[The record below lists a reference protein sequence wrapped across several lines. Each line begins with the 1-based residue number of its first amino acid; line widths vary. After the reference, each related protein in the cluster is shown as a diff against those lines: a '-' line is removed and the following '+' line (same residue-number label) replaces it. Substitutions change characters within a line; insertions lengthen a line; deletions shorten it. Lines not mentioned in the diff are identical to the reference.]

1 MFADYPLLT
10 ILIFLPLAGCLLLLP
25 FWNRATIARPVAF
38 GVAAVELALTGW
50 LYASWQFQNKIASKL
65 EAF

>member
-1 MFADYPLLT
+1 MFANYPLLT

-25 FWNRATIARPVAF
+25 LWHRTAFARPVAF
-38 GVAAVELALTGW
+38 GVAAVELMLAGW
-50 LYASWQFQNKIASKL
+50 LYASWQFQNKIVSKL